1 MKNILKYGLCALTIG
16 ITAVISAVP
25 VFADLG
31 DFSFFG
37 GISEGRP
44 LPKTTELLVKNK
56 KNEKLESVYKEMIFL
71 SGKPQV
77 FEGIIEVD
85 NGYKET
91 TDKTGKYDVKY
102 SFESSAATNTDVA
115 DIDREINYEVTF
127 RTEGTQTIRDF
138 TLDDWKETI
147 TLGDVAYT
155 IDEDRSKSS
164 ISVIEDK
171 MPGVTYYKG
180 NLSHRAVYTS
190 AEGDVTTLDMNGSFY
205 GYNCAYSSTE
215 THRIDCTVTTD
226 DWQMQYQ
233 LRPSVSRGKT
243 LEYTQNEPT
252 AISFAGNYR
261 EILANT
267 SGLSYN
273 IYVVPSSMS
282 FTDDLS
288 GSISIENFNDFEQL
302 LAPDVSFL
310 KGHFAED
317 DIRRMFSMEILTGD
331 PKFYQPNQAITRGEF
346 TQMLVRAIKLP
357 IEETKKTTSK
367 RKTVVNAVF
376 PDVLSDRADYPYIMA
391 AYNAGL
397 AIGRDNGL
405 YYTDSPIERQEAI
418 TILMRT
424 LGLESLG
431 LDPTPVTPFTDDAN
445 VADWAKQ
452 ELYAANRLG
461 IISADS
467 DGKIRPKD
475 YITKAEAAALVNR
488 LNNYM
493 RTDLKT
499 DYTEHIVNYAN

>member
-1 MKNILKYGLCALTIG
+1 MKKIFYSLIIGVAAAAIMCAP
-16 ITAVISAVP
+16 AYAN
-25 VFADLG
+25 LG
-31 DFSFFG
+31 DFGFNG
-37 GISEGRP
+37 GISEGRS
-44 LPKTTELLVKNK
+44 LPKTTELLVKTNK
-56 KNEKLESVYKEMIFL
+56 DDKLESIYKEMIFL
-71 SGKPQV
+71 SGKPVV
-77 FEGIIEVD
+77 FEGMITVD
-85 NGYKET
+85 NGQKDDDTNTSGEY
-91 TDKTGKYDVKY
+91 DMKYEV
-102 SFESSAATNTDVA
+102 ESSAATDTTAANIERKLEYV
-115 DIDREINYEVTF
+115 VTY
-127 RTEGTQTIRDF
+127 RTEGKQTIRDF
-138 TLDDWKETI
+138 TLDDWSETI
-147 TLGDVAYT
+147 TVGETTYT
-155 IDEDRSKSS
+155 LDEDRSKSS

-171 MPGVTYYKG
+171 TPGVTYYKG
-180 NLSHRAVYTS
+180 NLSHRAVYTDDN
-190 AEGDVTTLDMNGSFY
+190 GKVTTLDMSGAFY

-233 LRPSVSRGKT
+233 LRPSVSLGKT
-243 LEYTQNEPT
+243 LQYTQNEPT

-273 IYVVPSSMS
+273 IYVVPSDVS

-317 DIRRMFSMEILTGD
+317 DIRRLFSMEILTGE
-331 PKFYQPNQAITRGEF
+331 PKYYQPNQAITRGEF

-367 RKTVVNAVF
+367 KKAVIDAVF
-376 PDVLSDRADYPYIMA
+376 PDVTSDRADYPYIMA
-391 AYNAGL
+391 AYNSGL
-397 AIGRDNGL
+397 AVGRDDGL
-405 YYTDSPIERQEAI
+405 YYTDSPIEREEAV

-431 LDPTPVTPFTDDAN
+431 LDPTPMTSFVDDADI
-445 VADWAKQ
+445 ADWAKK
-452 ELYAANRLG
+452 EIYAANRLG
-461 IISADS
+461 IISGDS
-467 DGKIRPKD
+467 DGKMNPKS

-493 RTDLKT
+493 RTDLMT
-499 DYTEHIVNYAN
+499 DYTENIVNYAD

>member
-1 MKNILKYGLCALTIG
+1 MRKIIYSLAIG
-16 ITAVISAVP
+16 VITAGISAVP
-25 VFADLG
+25 TFADLG
-31 DFSFFG
+31 DFGFYG
-37 GISEGRP
+37 GISEGRN
-44 LPKTTELLVKNK
+44 LPKTTELLVKK
-56 KNEKLESVYKEMIFL
+56 DKNEDLESVYKEMIFL
-71 SGKPQV
+71 GGKPV
-77 FEGIIEVD
+77 TFEGMVTVSNSLKSSDSKKTSGEYD
-85 NGYKET
+85 MKYKVEDSAA
-91 TDKTGKYDVKY
+91 TDKTKANIKR
-102 SFESSAATNTDVA
+102 
-115 DIDREINYEVTF
+115 DIEYVVTF
-127 RTEGTQTIRDF
+127 RTEGRQTIRDF
-138 TLDDWKETI
+138 TLDKWSETI
-147 TLGDVAYT
+147 TLGDVEYT

-171 MPGVTYYKG
+171 TPGVTYYKG
-180 NLSHRAVYTS
+180 NLSNRAVYTN
-190 AEGDVTTLDMNGSFY
+190 AEGKVTTLDMSGSFY
-205 GYNCAYSSTE
+205 GYNCAFSSTE

-233 LRPSVSRGKT
+233 IRPSVSLGKT
-243 LEYTQNEPT
+243 LQYTQNEPT

-273 IYVVPSSMS
+273 IYVVPNGIS

-288 GSISIENFNDFEQL
+288 GNISIDNFNDFEQL

-317 DIRRMFSMEILTGD
+317 DIRRMFSMEFLTGE
-331 PKFYQPNQAITRGEF
+331 PKYYQPNQAITRGEF
-346 TQMLVRAIKLP
+346 TQLLVRAIKLP
-357 IEETKKTTSK
+357 IEEQTTKKSK
-367 RKTVVNAVF
+367 KKTVVEAVF

-397 AIGRDNGL
+397 AVGRDNGH
-405 YYTDSPIERQEAI
+405 YYTDSPIERQEVV

-424 LGLESLG
+424 LGLEALG
-431 LDPTPVTPFTDDAN
+431 LDPTPITTFVDDN
-445 VADWAKQ
+445 NIADWAKK
-452 ELYAANRLG
+452 EIYAANRLG
-461 IISADS
+461 IISGDS
-467 DGKIRPKD
+467 DGNMNPKS